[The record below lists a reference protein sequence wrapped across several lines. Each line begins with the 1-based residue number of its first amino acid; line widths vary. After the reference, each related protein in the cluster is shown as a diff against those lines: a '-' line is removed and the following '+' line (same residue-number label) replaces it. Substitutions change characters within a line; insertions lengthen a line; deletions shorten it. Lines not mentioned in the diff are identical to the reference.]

1 MTRDS
6 HDMPTDAREW
16 RVTAARP
23 GRAPDGAPRARLRGF
38 ALRAASGVAALGLLT
53 ACEQRRGFEKPATA
67 PFASDA
73 GADDA
78 APPVASCEGRRCSL
92 DFRSI
97 VDGCNDSRVLEVCP
111 ADQGCN
117 KGKCVPACAAA
128 ADSTMGCEFSALSP
142 PQDNFDRGSCFGA
155 IVANVWGLPARL
167 EASFGTEPIDIQ
179 QAARIVRTSGAKVTY
194 EPFDG
199 ELQPGEVAAVFLAEA
214 RDGTAGKNWQGCPKG
229 VTPGYLKELGRLGTF
244 RSPVFELKS
253 SMPVSAYSFYP
264 FAASAVGN
272 GMGNILLPRASWQ
285 TDYVATSV
293 NKALIRSE
301 RLEGIPG
308 LHIVAAEDD
317 TEVTVVGTAA
327 IEGGRAD
334 VAGALKGV
342 PVTYRLNRAEQLQIQ
357 QEQELTGSTF
367 HGNKPFALW
376 TTHSMAFIPTGHG
389 TADASASA
397 LFPLKTWGNEYA
409 LAPYWS
415 RTSDGA
421 PEDYLYRITAAVDD
435 TVLSYDPARPGDAP
449 VRLSKGQSKD
459 FLAREPFVVKSQDK
473 QHPFAIHAYMTGQG
487 FVDAVRSEGDPE
499 FTLVVPPE
507 QFLGRYVFWV
517 EPDWPATHLVVVRAR
532 EEGQDFKPVTLDC
545 AGELKDWMPIAT
557 AGKYEYTRPWLISKR
572 KPYAY
577 GDKVCGGGR
586 REVKSDGPIGVTVWG
601 FGFASSYAYPA
612 GAGLREI
619 NAATTEVR

>member
-1 MTRDS
+1 MTRNS
-6 HDMPTDAREW
+6 HDMPTDARE
-16 RVTAARP
+16 RSTTAARAARATE
-23 GRAPDGAPRARLRGF
+23 GRSLARRRAF
-38 ALRAASGVAALGLLT
+38 ALRAAWGVAALGLLS
-53 ACEQRRGFEKPATA
+53 ACDERRPFDKPVTA
-67 PFASDA
+67 PFATDA
-73 GADDA
+73 GSEDA

-92 DFRSI
+92 DFRSV

-117 KGKCVPACAAA
+117 KGKCVPACAVG
-128 ADSTMGCEFSALSP
+128 ADSTMGCEFSTLSP
-142 PQDNFDRGSCFGA
+142 PQNKTDRGSCFGA

-179 QAARIVRTSGAKVTY
+179 QAARLVRTSGAKVTY

-199 ELQPGEVAAVFLAEA
+199 ELQPGDVAAVFLAEA
-214 RDGTAGKNWQGCPKG
+214 RDGSAGQYWRGCPGG
-229 VTPGYLKELGRLGTF
+229 VTPGHLKELGRLGTF

-264 FAASAVGN
+264 FAATAFAN

-293 NKALIRSE
+293 YKALIQGGQ
-301 RLEGIPG
+301 LTGMPG

-327 IEGGRAD
+327 IEGGKAD

-357 QEQELTGSTF
+357 QGQELTGSTF

-389 TADASASA
+389 TADASVSP
-397 LFPLKTWGNEYA
+397 LFPLKAWGNEYA
-409 LAPYWS
+409 LAPYRS

-449 VRLSKGQSKD
+449 VRLSKGQSKE
-459 FLAREPFVVKSQDK
+459 FLARDPFVVKSQDK

-487 FVDAVRSEGDPE
+487 FVNAVRSEGDPE
-499 FTLVVPPE
+499 FTLVIPPE

-517 EPDWPATHLVVVRAR
+517 EPDWPSTHLVVVRAR
-532 EEGQDFKPVTLDC
+532 EEGKDFKPVTLDC
-545 AGELKDWMPIAT
+545 AGELTDWTPIGT
-557 AGKYEYTRPWLISKR
+557 SGKYEFTRPWLLSKQ
-572 KPYAY
+572 KPQAY

-601 FGFASSYAYPA
+601 IGFATSYAYPA
-612 GAGLREI
+612 GAGLRDI
-619 NAATTEVR
+619 NAVTTEVR